1 VLTGHN
7 SRYVRVYN
15 IYVNRPSVW
24 FAHVNPCADLAARWI
39 QTSNLNEWEEAGRA
53 TGPANCYF
61 IHTVLE
67 YRDDVEARAST
78 RA

>member
-1 VLTGHN
+1 MQIDLQCAA
-7 SRYVRVYN
+7 
-15 IYVNRPSVW
+15 W

-39 QTSNLNEWEEAGRA
+39 QTSKLNECEEAGRE
-53 TGPANCYF
+53 TGPANCSEYVIDF
-61 IHTVLE
+61 IIHTVLG